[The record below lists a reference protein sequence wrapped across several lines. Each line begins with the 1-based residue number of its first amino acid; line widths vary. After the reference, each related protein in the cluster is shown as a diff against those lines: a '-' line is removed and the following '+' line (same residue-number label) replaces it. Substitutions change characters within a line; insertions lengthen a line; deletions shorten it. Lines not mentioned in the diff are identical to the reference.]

1 MKSKLKSENLSRW
14 QKNKNQTA
22 LELLTSMDHGY
33 AKTRL
38 ANKDMHLVHPD
49 FDIMISEKCCKNLK
63 KRPFDEFAKRELMKG
78 YLTGLRIAEGGA
90 RELNAS
96 QRLKNGGKLCT
107 TYKKN
112 IIVKMPI
119 IDWSDNDI
127 DTFIKEYDIPLSIAY
142 TQYGFTRTGCFLCP
156 FSLSLTHDLS
166 RLHTYEPERYVVA
179 MKWMKDVYIAQN
191 VCLPFDLAYEK
202 ERKEKW
208 EMQYGK
214 MRYESLL
221 LYRPT
226 KANKYKS
233 YQPSL
238 F

>member
-96 QRLKNGGKLCT
+96 QRLKNGGNLCT
-107 TYKKN
+107 TYKK
-112 IIVKMPI
+112 
-119 IDWSDNDI
+119 
-127 DTFIKEYDIPLSIAY
+127 T
-142 TQYGFTRTGCFLCP
+142 
-156 FSLSLTHDLS
+156 
-166 RLHTYEPERYVVA
+166 
-179 MKWMKDVYIAQN
+179 
-191 VCLPFDLAYEK
+191 
-202 ERKEKW
+202 
-208 EMQYGK
+208 
-214 MRYESLL
+214 SLL
-221 LYRPT
+221 KCLLLIG
-226 KANKYKS
+226 
-233 YQPSL
+233 QIMI
-238 F
+238 